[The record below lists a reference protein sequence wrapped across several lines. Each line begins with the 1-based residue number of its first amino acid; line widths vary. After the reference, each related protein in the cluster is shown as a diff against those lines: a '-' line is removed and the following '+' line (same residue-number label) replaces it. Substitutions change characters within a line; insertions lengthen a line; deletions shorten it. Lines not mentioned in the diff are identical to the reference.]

1 MSSEK
6 EHTWLMRAI
15 AASVGLTVF
24 LAGVIFAQIEGL
36 NETTR
41 IISEDIGFIKG
52 VISQWQTYPP

>member
-6 EHTWLMRAI
+6 EHTWLMCAI

-24 LAGVIFAQIEGL
+24 LAGIVFAQIEGL

-41 IISEDIGFIKG
+41 IISEDIGYIKG
-52 VISQWQTYPP
+52 IISQWETYLP